1 MTSAAAPNLLGMPR
15 ADLEAYFSSMGEKPF
30 RARQLMRWLY
40 RRSVLDLEEMTDLSV
55 SLRDHLQGRISL
67 GLPAVQQ
74 KQVSVD
80 GTVKWL
86 LDVGGAQ
93 SVETVFIPEEGRG
106 TLCVSSQV
114 GCAMDCPFCA
124 TGRQGFNRN
133 LSAAE
138 IIGQVLLAVRE
149 LGGTGENSPVTN
161 VVFMGMGE
169 PLANFREVTAAC
181 NLLMDDL
188 GFGLSR
194 RRVTVSTSGL
204 VPQIR
209 KLAAISNV
217 ALAISLHAATDAQ
230 RNELVPIN
238 AKHPIGELLEA
249 CWEYAADTNSKQ
261 ITFEYIM
268 LDGVNDT
275 LRDAAELVRLLKG
288 KPAKVNLIPF
298 NPVAGTPY
306 GCTPQKRVDAFRKA
320 LMDEG
325 VITIT
330 RRPRGDDIDAAC
342 GQLAGDLKNRVRVPL
357 AQKMLHV
364 VGNKA

>member
-1 MTSAAAPNLLGMPR
+1 MELQTHSLLGMPR
-15 ADLEAYFSSMGEKPF
+15 GELEAYFCALGEKPF
-30 RARQLMRWLY
+30 RAQQFMRWVY
-40 RRSVLDLEEMTDLSV
+40 RRSVLDVGEMTDLSR
-55 SLRDHLQGRISL
+55 SLRDRLSRELLFDLPVITGKQQSL
-67 GLPAVQQ
+67 
-74 KQVSVD
+74 D

-86 LDVGGAQ
+86 LDVGKGQ
-93 SVETVFIPEEGRG
+93 EVEAVFIPEDGRG

-133 LSAAE
+133 LSATE
-138 IIGQVLLAVRE
+138 ILGQVMLAIRD

-169 PLANFREVTAAC
+169 PLANFREVVRAC
-181 NLLMDDL
+181 DILTDDL

-209 KLAAISNV
+209 RLAAVSNV
-217 ALAISLHAATDAQ
+217 ALAISLHAPTDEL
-230 RNELVPIN
+230 RDELVPIN
-238 AKHPIGELLEA
+238 RRHPVEELLEA
-249 CWEYAADTNSKQ
+249 CWEYARLTNSKQ

-268 LDGVNDT
+268 LDGINDQ
-275 LRDAAELVRLLKG
+275 REHAVRLAALLADH
-288 KPAKVNLIPF
+288 PAKVNLIPF

-306 GCTPQKRVDAFRKA
+306 GRTPERVVNAFRKI
-320 LMDEG
+320 LIDRG
-325 VITIT
+325 IVTIT

-342 GQLAGDLKNRVRVPL
+342 GQLAGSLDNRVRMPL
-357 AQKMLHV
+357 GQKKLHT
-364 VGNKA
+364 ASRL

>member
-1 MTSAAAPNLLGMPR
+1 VKK
-15 ADLEAYFSSMGEKPF
+15 E
-30 RARQLMRWLY
+30 RQE
-40 RRSVLDLEEMTDLSV
+40 S
-55 SLRDHLQGRISL
+55 I
-67 GLPAVQQ
+67 
-74 KQVSVD
+74 D

-86 LDVGGAQ
+86 LDVGNGQ
-93 SVETVFIPEEGRG
+93 SIETVFIPEEGRG

-149 LGGTGENSPVTN
+149 LGGTGQNSPVTN

-181 NLLMDDL
+181 DVLTDDL

-204 VPQIR
+204 VPQIKR
-209 KLAAISNV
+209 LAEISNV
-217 ALAISLHAATDAQ
+217 ALAISLHAASDEL

-238 AKHPIGELLEA
+238 RKHPIQELLDC
-249 CWEYAADTNSKQ
+249 CWEYATKTNSKQ

-268 LDGVNDT
+268 LDGVNDSREEA
-275 LRDAAELVRLLKG
+275 LELARLLKG

-306 GCTPQKRVDAFRKA
+306 SRTPVKRLDEFRKT

-342 GQLAGDLKNRVRVPL
+342 GQLAGELDNRVRVPL
-357 AQKMLHV
+357 AQKMMHM
-364 VGNKA
+364 VGKA